1 MCVVEEVINTKD
13 KELRSCKVGAVC
25 VCVGGMNLM
34 SRGIDALQMLVGSAG
49 EIPSV
54 KTNPV

>member
-13 KELRSCKVGAVC
+13 KELRSCKVGA